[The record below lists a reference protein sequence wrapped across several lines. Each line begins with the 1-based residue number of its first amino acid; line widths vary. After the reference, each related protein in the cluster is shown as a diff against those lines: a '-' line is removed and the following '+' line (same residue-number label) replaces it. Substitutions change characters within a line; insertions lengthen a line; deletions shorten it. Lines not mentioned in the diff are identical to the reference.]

1 MNSRIFTH
9 GEKIQTSQE
18 AVAMGL
24 YLAIIA
30 PDDEQLKESLDMAE
44 SIANRDLS
52 KREAEEAMAMADT
65 MATLSFA
72 KLI

>member
-30 PDDEQLKESLDMAE
+30 PDDEQSKEALDMAE